1 MSGGNEMANGKFEVF
16 STDGVRTYSHAECKR
31 YIQAASFARAVRKAF
46 PNRIVLVDIPKPLRA

>member
-1 MSGGNEMANGKFEVF
+1 MAKEKFEVF
-16 STDGVRTYSHAECKR
+16 STDGERTYSHAECKR